1 MLVLV
6 LVFVCLCVCVF
17 VCLLVCVD
25 SSDCGGA
32 NVLTAEVR
40 TCSRLR
46 CERAHASRV
55 SVPSE
60 SRNCD
65 FPTSNT
71 SNSLTNLV
79 FVFFRLS
86 SERSTCIL

>member
-1 MLVLV
+1 MVCL
-6 LVFVCLCVCVF
+6 CLCVCVF

-32 NVLTAEVR
+32 NVLTVEVR